1 MEYRQEHIQR
11 FNRVEQQRKRQKDAH
26 IQKIWI
32 KKHLQ
37 SIAADRI
44 GGGALGS
51 WEHLIGQKQAEVKVM
66 S

>member
-51 WEHLIGQKQAEVKVM
+51 
-66 S
+66 